1 MQQKGEAT
9 EEEGGVAS
17 ENRLGFSMHEKRMET
32 AEYISVNI
40 ETLQEC
46 SPSAQ
51 IRSTVK
57 KCKK

>member
-9 EEEGGVAS
+9 EEEGVAF
-17 ENRLGFSMHEKRMET
+17 ENPLGSSMHESRMET
-32 AEYISVNI
+32 AEYIWVNI
-40 ETLQEC
+40 EKLQKC